1 MPARSIASASI
12 SFGLVS
18 VPVEVYSTGESAASV
33 SFNMLHK
40 DCGTRLKQQY
50 ICPKD
55 DVVVDREN
63 TVKGYEFSKSQYVVF
78 TPDEIKALDQK
89 ATNCIEITEFVLL
102 AHVDRIYLEKAYY
115 LGPGKGG
122 DRPYRLLAQALAQ
135 TGRAALGQYAARGR
149 QNLVL
154 VRPMDGVLV
163 MEQLHYADE
172 LRATTEVPLGEAEVK
187 PLELTLAV
195 QLIEQASVE
204 AFKPEA
210 YRDTVRERV
219 MEAIQQ
225 KVAGQEITAEPEVES
240 SGKVLDLM
248 EALKASLAK
257 EGNGNGNGKATEKAA
272 APKVERSAKRKAAG
286 GR

>member
-33 SFNMLHK
+33 AFHMLHK

-102 AHVDRIYLEKAYY
+102 AHVDRICLENAYY
-115 LGPGKGG
+115 RGPGMAA
-122 DRPYRLLAQALAQ
+122 DRTHQPPPQAPAQSGRAPLAQS
-135 TGRAALGQYAARGR
+135 AARGR
-149 QNLVL
+149 QKPGLAC
-154 VRPMDGVLV
+154 PPDGV
-163 MEQLHYADE
+163 
-172 LRATTEVPLGEAEVK
+172 
-187 PLELTLAV
+187 
-195 QLIEQASVE
+195 
-204 AFKPEA
+204 
-210 YRDTVRERV
+210 
-219 MEAIQQ
+219 
-225 KVAGQEITAEPEVES
+225 
-240 SGKVLDLM
+240 
-248 EALKASLAK
+248 
-257 EGNGNGNGKATEKAA
+257 
-272 APKVERSAKRKAAG
+272 
-286 GR
+286 